1 MEWLC
6 GQRLTK
12 NVSFVSSARD
22 FCDTILKKEKE
33 LNRHKED
40 KHTFPCNK
48 CDFVGESNGC
58 LSTHMIMSHVIG
70 GFFEKIR
77 NEE

>member
-22 FCDTILKKEKE
+22 FYEEPWDLEHIKLVFTWTSTIPKDLVVVTAQPNINLVNLEQQNLEHK
-33 LNRHKED
+33 LN
-40 KHTFPCNK
+40 
-48 CDFVGESNGC
+48 
-58 LSTHMIMSHVIG
+58 
-70 GFFEKIR
+70 
-77 NEE
+77 